1 MSDIADQLYNA
12 WATTIMHTPKRILCT
27 WHVLRAWKNHLKT
40 IKDLDTEE
48 KLYQILKVLM
58 DETDEH
64 KFKQMVEMAVMEMKE
79 KVSTKEFG
87 EYFETNYKC
96 RCEQWANCLE
106 CRLE

>member
-1 MSDIADQLYNA
+1 
-12 WATTIMHTPKRILCT
+12 MHTPKRIHST

-48 KLYQILKVLM
+48 KLYQTLKVLM

-64 KFKQMVEMAVMEMKE
+64 KWLKWQLWKRMKRYLPKNSE
-79 KVSTKEFG
+79 NTLKLITNADVSNG
-87 EYFETNYKC
+87 
-96 RCEQWANCLE
+96 QIVLE